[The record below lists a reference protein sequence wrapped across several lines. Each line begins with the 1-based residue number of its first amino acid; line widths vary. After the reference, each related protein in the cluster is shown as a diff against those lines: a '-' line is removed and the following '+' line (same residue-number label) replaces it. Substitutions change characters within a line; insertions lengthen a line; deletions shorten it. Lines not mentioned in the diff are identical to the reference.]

1 MNKKYILYRDLAA
14 QKGKKMRDLIE
25 YIVIVEGPPVP
36 LSPRILLLLMK
47 QKIYLKSTL

>member
-1 MNKKYILYRDLAA
+1 MKKEYKLYRDLAA
-14 QKGKKMRDLIE
+14 QKRKMRDLIE

-47 QKIYLKSTL
+47 QKINLKSTL